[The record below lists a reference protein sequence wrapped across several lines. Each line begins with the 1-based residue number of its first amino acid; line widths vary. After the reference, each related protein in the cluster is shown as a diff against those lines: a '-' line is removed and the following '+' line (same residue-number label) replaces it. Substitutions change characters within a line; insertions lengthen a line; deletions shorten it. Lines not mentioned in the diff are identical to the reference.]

1 MAGLGLGALV
11 QSHFSTNRPV
21 ETISMFNQ
29 LSPAE
34 VTTAIG
40 ATLRAAARSDGQASE
55 FERDQLMSAYS
66 ATRHLAVELA
76 TFEPELRSFTTQVT
90 RQLRADEIPGLERD
104 LGRLSE
110 RLEGAG
116 SVSDVGEAICV
127 LFESLDRAP
136 SPAAN
141 ALRSRVHVLLR
152 ALADREVDLLAD
164 ALG

>member
-1 MAGLGLGALV
+1 
-11 QSHFSTNRPV
+11 
-21 ETISMFNQ
+21 MFNQ

-40 ATLRAAARSDGQASE
+40 ATLRAAARSEGQTSE

-76 TFEPELRSFTTQVT
+76 TFEPELRAFSAQGAEG
-90 RQLRADEIPGLERD
+90 LRAAEIPSLHQELLLLAKQLD
-104 LGRLSE
+104 
-110 RLEGAG
+110 GAT
-116 SVSDVGEAICV
+116 SASDVGETICV

-136 SPAAN
+136 SPRAD
-141 ALRSRVHVLLR
+141 ALRAAVHVRLR
-152 ALADREVDLLAD
+152 ALSDREVDLLAD